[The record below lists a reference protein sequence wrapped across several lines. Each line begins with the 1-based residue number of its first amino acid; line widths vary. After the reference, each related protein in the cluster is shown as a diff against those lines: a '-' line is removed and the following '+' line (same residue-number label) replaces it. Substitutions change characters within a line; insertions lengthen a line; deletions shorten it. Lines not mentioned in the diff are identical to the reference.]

1 MKLIAIALIAA
12 LCFTWA
18 NAEVK
23 GTDLQNMLA
32 KESNTFLILFYDP
45 KADLPNDGKDNL
57 EAEVQQKILNK
68 KEFKDYKFFTLDAT
82 DSDATDLV
90 EQAAI
95 DLEKLKHHPIIAASR
110 NGMLVWYYGEG
121 AVDEL
126 VKVAHT
132 FTHEDGYDTKKTS
145 RRNLQYRSLATEPTV
160 KTYED
165 LRTHLESSE
174 GTTLVMFFDPEAKV
188 DKKNQMIKD
197 VNSIILS
204 NKDNKDVEFMQ
215 SSLVADQ
222 VLKQDDR
229 AEDPALMVDEL
240 GLDVVSLKHQP
251 TIAAFRNGWATWV
264 HGDKAVEVLNKKL
277 ADFDKKAKLKAG
289 EDKARRIR

>member
-1 MKLIAIALIAA
+1 MKLIAIALLAA

-57 EAEVQQKILNK
+57 EAEVQQKILNE

-82 DSDATDLV
+82 DSDAEELV

-95 DLEKLKHHPIIAASR
+95 NLEKLKHHPVIAASR
-110 NGMLVWYYGEG
+110 NGMLVWFYGEG

-132 FTHEDGYDTKKTS
+132 FTHEDGYETTKQS
-145 RRNLQYRSLATEPTV
+145 GRRSLISRSLASDPVV

-165 LRTHLESSE
+165 LRTHLESFE
-174 GTTLVMFFDPEAKV
+174 GTTIVMFFDPEAKV

-197 VNSIILS
+197 VNSDILS
-204 NKDNKDVEFMQ
+204 NKDNKDV
-215 SSLVADQ
+215 
-222 VLKQDDR
+222 
-229 AEDPALMVDEL
+229 
-240 GLDVVSLKHQP
+240 
-251 TIAAFRNGWATWV
+251 
-264 HGDKAVEVLNKKL
+264 
-277 ADFDKKAKLKAG
+277 
-289 EDKARRIR
+289 